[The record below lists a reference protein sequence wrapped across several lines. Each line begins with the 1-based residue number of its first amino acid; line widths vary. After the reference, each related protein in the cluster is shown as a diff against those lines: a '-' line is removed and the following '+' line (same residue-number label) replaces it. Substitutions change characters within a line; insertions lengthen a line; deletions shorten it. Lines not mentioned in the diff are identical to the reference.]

1 METAR
6 VIIALAAQNG
16 WRLHHLDVKSIFL
29 NGELEEKVFVKQPK
43 GFIHRVTET
52 SEEYISNFKQTMMKQ
67 FEMSDLGLLTSYLG
81 IKVEQTGDVIRLK
94 KKNYVLWLFEQSGMQ
109 ECNSVSM
116 PLEARFKFSE
126 GSKSQPID
134 STKFSSIIES
144 LRYLIHTRPDITY
157 YVGYLSRYME
167 APTTEH
173 LAALNRIL

>member
-1 METAR
+1 
-6 VIIALAAQNG
+6 
-16 WRLHHLDVKSIFL
+16 
-29 NGELEEKVFVKQPK
+29 
-43 GFIHRVTET
+43 
-52 SEEYISNFKQTMMKQ
+52 
-67 FEMSDLGLLTSYLG
+67 MSDLGLLTSYLG

-116 PLEARFKFSE
+116 PLEARFN
-126 GSKSQPID
+126 
-134 STKFSSIIES
+134 SIIGS